1 VKRKPAL
8 AGLAAAVVLAFGSPG
23 RADETAGGAVVDS
36 LGMRLVLVPAGTF
49 VMGSPPGAPLR
60 QEEETTR
67 RVTLTRAFR
76 ISATEVTQRQ
86 WLALMPQNRS
96 PQPGDDLPVTSVSWA
111 EAQEFCRKLSLKEGA
126 SYRLPTEAEWEY
138 ACRAG
143 GGEVEAAA
151 ADLAG
156 VAWYADNSGEAT
168 HPVGGKKPNAWGL
181 HDLLGNVAEW
191 TLDAYG
197 PYPRVAEEEDP
208 RGPAGGTTRV
218 VRGGSWRS
226 FAPAVRCGARTGTPE
241 SYQLPHVGLRVVRE
255 LAAGEAVAAFVGA
268 AGEPLRVMSFNI
280 RFDNPADGED
290 AWPKRRE
297 RAASMVRFHRADV
310 VGLQE
315 ALPGQIA
322 DLESALPDFG
332 WFGSGR
338 EADGR
343 GERCAVLYRKDRLEV
358 LAEST
363 FWLSET
369 PAVAGS
375 QSWDAALPRIVT
387 WGKLRDRRDGTAF
400 HLLNTHFDHRGE
412 VARRESARLLLRKI
426 VEIAGPSGPVLV
438 TGDFNTTPASEPYR
452 ILTSGDGSAGL
463 TGLVDALGA
472 SSSPH
477 HGPTASW
484 NGFKA
489 IEPGRRIDFVLFR
502 PPVQVLQHGIL
513 SDTFD
518 GRFPSDHLPVMAEVT
533 IGVRDARA
541 EERIRVQPPPRP

>member
-1 VKRKPAL
+1 MAGKPAL
-8 AGLAAAVVLAFGSPG
+8 AGLAVAVVLAFGSPG
-23 RADETAGGAVVDS
+23 RAAGTAAGPDVNS
-36 LGMRLVLVPAGTF
+36 LGMRMVLVPAGSF
-49 VMGSPPGAPLR
+49 VMGSPPAAPLR

-76 ISATEVTQRQ
+76 ISATEVTQKQ

-96 PQPGDDLPVTSVSWA
+96 PQQGDDLPVTSVSWT
-111 EAQEFCRKLSLKEGA
+111 EAQEFCRMLSRKEGGP
-126 SYRLPTEAEWEY
+126 YRLPTEAEWEY

-143 GGEVEAAA
+143 GGAVE

-156 VAWYADNSGEAT
+156 VGWYADNSGEAT
-168 HPVGGKKPNAWGL
+168 HAVGGKKANAWGL

-191 TLDAYG
+191 THDAYG
-197 PYPRVAEEEDP
+197 PYPRVAEEVDP
-208 RGPAGGTTRV
+208 KGPGTGKARV

-226 FAPAVRCGARTGTPE
+226 FAPALRCAARTGTPE

-255 LAAGEAVAAFVGA
+255 LTAAEEASTASAGTAA
-268 AGEPLRVMSFNI
+268 EPLRVMSFNI

-290 AWPKRRE
+290 AWPKRRD
-297 RAASMVRFHRADV
+297 RAASMIRFHRADV

-315 ALPGQIA
+315 ALRGQIG
-322 DLESALPDFG
+322 DLERALPRFG

-338 EADGR
+338 DADR
-343 GERCAVLYRKDRLEV
+343 GGEHSAVLYRKDRLEA
-358 LAEST
+358 LAEGT

-369 PAVAGS
+369 PDVAGS

-387 WGKLRDRRDGTAF
+387 WGKLRDRRDGKAF
-400 HLLNTHFDHRGE
+400 HLFNTHFDHRGE
-412 VARRESARLLLRKI
+412 AARRESAQLLLRKI
-426 VEIAGPSGPVLV
+426 LEIAGPDGPVLV

-452 ILTSGDGSAGL
+452 ILTKGHGSDGLS
-463 TGLVDALGA
+463 GLVDALDA
-472 SSSPH
+472 SSCPH

-484 NGFKA
+484 NGFEA

-502 PPVQVLQHGIL
+502 PPVEVQQHGIL

-518 GRFPSDHLPVMAEVT
+518 GRFPSDHLPVIAEVT
-533 IGVRDARA
+533 IGAGGDRLCGGGGAARD
-541 EERIRVQPPPRP
+541 